1 MAAAGSVGET
11 PAMEAPETRYTL
23 SGDLNIAYQVVGE
36 GSLDLVFIPSLTHHV
51 ELVWENPP
59 QAQFFRRLASLGRLL
74 LFDKRGTGMSDRFG
88 AAPTLEARMDDI
100 RAVMDAAGSERAVLV
115 GLGEGGA
122 LCALF
127 AATYPE
133 RTTALVLINTSPR
146 MVRSPELPWL
156 PTRAERE
163 RGIEERVRS
172 WGNTE
177 LAAERFGRGSPSAT
191 EEERRSFARV
201 IRLSVS
207 PGSAAAYLRMN
218 LDEDICD
225 VLPLIR
231 VPTLVMQRADLELM
245 DIRNGR
251 YLAEHIPG
259 ARLVE
264 LPGRDFAPQ
273 IGDTDRLFA
282 ELESFQKEVVEGQP
296 WEAEPD
302 RVLAT
307 VLFTDIIDST
317 ARAAELGDRAWR
329 QLLQKHHET
338 VRGQLGRFRG
348 KEMDT
353 AGDGFFATFDGPA
366 RAIRCAFA
374 IRDSIRELDLEVRAG
389 LHSGECELVDGKAG
403 GIAVHIGARVASLA
417 EPGEVLV
424 SSTVKDLVAGS
435 GIEFKDRGEHQLKGI
450 ANAWHLFT
458 VVP

>member
-1 MAAAGSVGET
+1 MAAAASVGET
-11 PAMEAPETRYTL
+11 AVMETPETHYAL
-23 SGDLNIAYQVVGE
+23 SGDVNIAYQVIGE
-36 GSLDLVFIPSLTHHV
+36 GPLDLVFVPSLTHHI

-59 QAQFFRRLASLGRLL
+59 QARFFERLASLGRLL
-74 LFDKRGTGMSDRFG
+74 LFDKRGTGMSDRV
-88 AAPTLEARMDDI
+88 AAATLEVRMDDI
-100 RAVMDAAGSERAVLV
+100 RAVMDAAGSERALLV
-115 GLGEGGA
+115 GLGDGGP

-133 RTTALVLINTSPR
+133 RTKALVLINTVPR
-146 MVRSPELPWL
+146 FVRSPELPWL
-156 PTRAERE
+156 PTRAEYE
-163 RGIEERVRS
+163 RMIEEVLRS
-172 WGNTE
+172 WGDRE
-177 LAAERFGRGSPSAT
+177 AAAERFGRGSPSAT

-201 IRLSVS
+201 FRLSVS
-207 PGSAAAYLRMN
+207 PGSAAAYHRMN
-218 LDEDICD
+218 LDVDICD
-225 VLPLIR
+225 VLPLIH
-231 VPTLVMQRADLELM
+231 VPTLVMQRADFELM

-273 IGDTDRLFA
+273 LGDPDRFFA
-282 ELESFQKEVVEGQP
+282 ELESFLKEVVEGEA

-307 VLFTDIIDST
+307 VLFTDIVDST
-317 ARAAELGDRAWR
+317 ARAAKLGDRAWR
-329 QLLQKHHET
+329 QLLQRHHET
-338 VRGQLGRFRG
+338 VRSQLGRFRG

-366 RAIRCAFA
+366 RAIHCAFA
-374 IRDSIRELDLEVRAG
+374 IREGIGDLDLEVRAG
-389 LHSGECELVDGKAG
+389 LHTGECELVDGKAG

-435 GIEFKDRGEHQLKGI
+435 GIEFEDRGQHQLKGI
-450 ANAWHLFT
+450 SEAWHLFT